1 MLATQVKINPIN
13 NVRVVANN
21 NLYNLIKYFLTKVF
35 LLYQVNPLQLV
46 IYKAFCG
53 IINLSKS
60 LRKRVIIMNN
70 GKQTEKEI
78 QEKIKKV
85 DGAMAQE
92 GMPLTKELKQKLYN
106 CIIGKSSTE
115 IERKKIIEKY
125 RGIYG

>member
-1 MLATQVKINPIN
+1 MHNK
-13 NVRVVANN
+13 
-21 NLYNLIKYFLTKVF
+21 
-35 LLYQVNPLQLV
+35 
-46 IYKAFCG
+46 
-53 IINLSKS
+53 
-60 LRKRVIIMNN
+60 
-70 GKQTEKEI
+70 KQTEKDI

-115 IERKKIIEKY
+115 IERQKVIEKY